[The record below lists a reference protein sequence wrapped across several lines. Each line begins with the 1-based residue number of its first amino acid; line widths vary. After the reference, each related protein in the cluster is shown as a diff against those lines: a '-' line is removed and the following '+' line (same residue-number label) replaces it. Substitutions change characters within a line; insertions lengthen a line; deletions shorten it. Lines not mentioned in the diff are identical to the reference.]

1 MWDRTR
7 EQVDAIQKGNKDYVP
22 VEHWLNSH
30 SENETPPKYAF
41 KVSKVCKFSLERQI
55 REGLEIEYS
64 DTQIT
69 LN

>member
-7 EQVDAIQKGNKDYVP
+7 EHVHAIQKENEDNAP

-55 REGLEIEYS
+55 RDGLEIEYS